1 MAEGRRNCC
10 CEDPENMVL
19 WANSERMSCA
29 WTPGN
34 EVERGGS
41 MKVACLALQ
50 PNSARVAQ
58 YSTFGLDRLQWLV
71 GGQEMWCIVFVS
83 RKEK

>member
-1 MAEGRRNCC
+1 MLLSAS
-10 CEDPENMVL
+10 
-19 WANSERMSCA
+19 SERISCA

-34 EVERGGS
+34 EVECGGS

-58 YSTFGLDRLQWLV
+58 YSTFGRDRLQWLV
-71 GGQEMWCIVFVS
+71 GRTGNMVPRVCV
-83 RKEK
+83 